1 MMINKIFKELNNNQN
16 FKIVYFFFISILL
29 ATSDLIGALSL
40 SILVSFLTNSADLFQ
55 NKIPFFFDIIGRDKN
70 VAFLKMLILTSIF
83 FYASIFLRTFYGYQ
97 KVKFFNDI
105 RVFISTKIFKKLLN
119 ISFSKFNKY
128 TNAELQTLLNFE
140 SERFSSCVSSVIKIN
155 EGLISIIILFVSLS
169 FVNLSYLGYIILLS
183 VVFYCSYKLVKPII
197 LKNDKILRQS
207 NIIMVD
213 TVNETIS
220 NIKLIKIQKI
230 FSFFFD
236 KFALEVL
243 KFSKSRTIHQ
253 FIPILTKNIIE
264 FLLFSIFILLIVFY
278 LSSKQSNIQE
288 LLPIITFFLVLAYR
302 LIPSFQTIYSAV
314 VSLYSSKSAIT
325 SISDNLKVSD
335 EIYNMKESIEFNNQ
349 ILFKNISFKYSTDS
363 KFVHSNLNFKIKKNT
378 LNVILG
384 KSGSGKSTF
393 LDLFSCLILP
403 TEGELYIDSNKL
415 DKSNILSWQ
424 NKIGFMGQDL
434 VLLNNSVKKNIEFG
448 SNKKINDRDYSY
460 LLNYFFEIDEISQFN
475 NSSFFVGERGSQ
487 ISFGQRQRI
496 ILARQF
502 FSDKEIILL
511 DEPTS
516 SLDNTNIERL
526 KNILKNIKGKKTII
540 LTTHNH
546 SFNDIS
552 DQIISL

>member
-213 TVNETIS
+213 TVNENIS

-236 KFALEVL
+236 KFALEAL